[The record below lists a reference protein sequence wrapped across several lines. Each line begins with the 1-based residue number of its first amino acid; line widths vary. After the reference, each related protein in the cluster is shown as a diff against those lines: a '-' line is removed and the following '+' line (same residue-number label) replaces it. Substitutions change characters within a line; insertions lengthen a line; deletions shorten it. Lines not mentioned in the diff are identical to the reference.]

1 MTLDDI
7 FADLGPNYGIAEP
20 VANNDGFINKE
31 NATNYLNKTLGLSED
46 DVIFVP
52 TIIEIT
58 SAGFYVLGR
67 ASLDSI
73 TLSEQ
78 APAGVEYHEA
88 WHRVSNLLIS
98 ENKRK
103 KIFKRINKDGSM
115 TEAEI
120 DEMLAEQ
127 FRDFMNYAQNKIDFE
142 TTNWFRKIY
151 NFIKILAKVGNYRL
165 AKMYYDINVG
175 KFRNVKP
182 STENVERFKR
192 IYENGPDFKHRGTN
206 YATIRSS
213 ESYNTMISSLFYAL
227 LRMNFGNIYN
237 VRYEDLSKVDFEV
250 LRTLIS
256 NQYTKFNKPAMKEIL
271 DNFDNDI
278 APAISDLIAKLG
290 GSVK

>member
-1 MTLDDI
+1 MQAATEKIEKEVAKVEEAKETGTDSAQATDMTLDDI

-31 NATNYLNKTLGLSED
+31 YATNYLKRVLGLSED
-46 DVIFVP
+46 DVVFVP

-58 SAGFYVLGR
+58 RAGFYVLGR

-103 KIFKRINKDGSM
+103 KIFKRINKDGRM

-127 FRDFMNYAQNKIDFE
+127 FRDFMNYA
-142 TTNWFRKIY
+142 
-151 NFIKILAKVGNYRL
+151 
-165 AKMYYDINVG
+165 
-175 KFRNVKP
+175 
-182 STENVERFKR
+182 
-192 IYENGPDFKHRGTN
+192 
-206 YATIRSS
+206 
-213 ESYNTMISSLFYAL
+213 
-227 LRMNFGNIYN
+227 
-237 VRYEDLSKVDFEV
+237 
-250 LRTLIS
+250 
-256 NQYTKFNKPAMKEIL
+256 
-271 DNFDNDI
+271 
-278 APAISDLIAKLG
+278 
-290 GSVK
+290 

>member
-20 VANNDGFINKE
+20 VANNDDFINKE
-31 NATNYLNKTLGLSED
+31 NATNYLKKTLGLSED

-127 FRDFMNYAQNKIDFE
+127 FRDFMNYA
-142 TTNWFRKIY
+142 
-151 NFIKILAKVGNYRL
+151 
-165 AKMYYDINVG
+165 
-175 KFRNVKP
+175 
-182 STENVERFKR
+182 
-192 IYENGPDFKHRGTN
+192 
-206 YATIRSS
+206 
-213 ESYNTMISSLFYAL
+213 
-227 LRMNFGNIYN
+227 
-237 VRYEDLSKVDFEV
+237 
-250 LRTLIS
+250 
-256 NQYTKFNKPAMKEIL
+256 
-271 DNFDNDI
+271 
-278 APAISDLIAKLG
+278 
-290 GSVK
+290 